1 MRVLLVEPN
10 YKNKYPP
17 MGLMKISTYHKMLG
31 DEVRFVKGVDP
42 NVDAAVWDRI
52 YITTLF
58 TFDFSISVETILHYM
73 RLVDDVSSLYVGG
86 IMASLMPENIVEATG
101 IERSHIL
108 TGLFTDT
115 SVVGD
120 NNDINVDQL
129 PLDYDILEDV
139 NYKYPA
145 GDNYFAYTTRG
156 CPNHCSFCAVPIL
169 EPNFHVTNN
178 IVEQIRVIDQ
188 KYGPKQHL
196 LLLDNNVLNTPNLES
211 LVDDLCAAGFGRG
224 AKYVDPGTY
233 NIVMMRYHNG
243 DRAEFL
249 DKKMIAYLD
258 KFKKRIKSP
267 EKLDTFLQIVI
278 GAEEA
283 ADYAGYMLEH
293 EDELSP
299 IVEKYRSKT
308 PKARYLDF
316 NQGVDGRKI
325 NDDNMTQLARLAI
338 KPLRIAFDDIKLKD
352 TYCSAVRTAH
362 RHGIKEI
369 SNYILFNYKD
379 KPEDLYE
386 RLKINIE
393 LNRELGIQIFSFPM
407 KYSPINRTDR
417 SYIGVNWT
425 KKSIRAISA
434 ILQVT
439 KGVVAAGSDFF
450 YKAFGNTLEEY
461 FELLAMPRELIMFRH
476 HFEENGTTAAWKK
489 QYQAMSDE
497 QKKELMEFTSHTVA
511 ELKQT
516 PCPEQFQEILPY
528 YLIKYNGK
536 KEQMGDGA
544 VQLSL
549 MDDSDIVVEDQ

>member
-1 MRVLLVEPN
+1 MN
-10 YKNKYPP
+10 
-17 MGLMKISTYHKMLG
+17 
-31 DEVRFVKGVDP
+31 
-42 NVDAAVWDRI
+42 
-52 YITTLF
+52 
-58 TFDFSISVETILHYM
+58 
-73 RLVDDVSSLYVGG
+73 
-86 IMASLMPENIVEATG
+86 
-101 IERSHIL
+101 
-108 TGLFTDT
+108 
-115 SVVGD
+115 
-120 NNDINVDQL
+120 
-129 PLDYDILEDV
+129 DILEDV

-178 IVEQIRVIDQ
+178 IVEQIKVIDQ

-278 GAEEA
+278 GAEDAE
-283 ADYAGYMLEH
+283 DYAGYMLEH

-352 TYCSAVRTAH
+352 TYCAAVRTAH

-379 KPEDLYE
+379 KSEDLYE

-461 FELLAMPRELIMFRH
+461 FELLAMSRELIMFRH
-476 HFEENGTTAAWKK
+476 HFEENGTTATWKK
-489 QYQAMSDE
+489 LYQAMSDE

-516 PCPEQFQEILPY
+516 PCPEQFREILPY

-536 KEQMGDGA
+536 KDQMGDGA

-549 MDDSDIVVEDQ
+549 MDDSDIVFEDQ

>member
-1 MRVLLVEPN
+1 MATLKNIFDKCGVALYQNESLDLDHYYQEP
-10 YKNKYPP
+10 YQDE
-17 MGLMKISTYHKMLG
+17 G
-31 DEVRFVKGVDP
+31 DEIKAIGKPFETNDSNKIRKYDLF
-42 NVDAAVWDRI
+42 AEDR
-52 YITTLF
+52 
-58 TFDFSISVETILHYM
+58 TFSNFSFFMDGSRRTYKI
-73 RLVDDVSSLYVGG
+73 
-86 IMASLMPENIVEATG
+86 
-101 IERSHIL
+101 
-108 TGLFTDT
+108 
-115 SVVGD
+115 GD
-120 NNDINVDQL
+120 
-129 PLDYDILEDV
+129 
-139 NYKYPA
+139 
-145 GDNYFAYTTRG
+145 
-156 CPNHCSFCAVPIL
+156 
-169 EPNFHVTNN
+169 
-178 IVEQIRVIDQ
+178 
-188 KYGPKQHL
+188 
-196 LLLDNNVLNTPNLES
+196 
-211 LVDDLCAAGFGRG
+211 
-224 AKYVDPGTY
+224 
-233 NIVMMRYHNG
+233 
-243 DRAEFL
+243 
-249 DKKMIAYLD
+249 
-258 KFKKRIKSP
+258 
-267 EKLDTFLQIVI
+267 
-278 GAEEA
+278 
-283 ADYAGYMLEH
+283 
-293 EDELSP
+293 
-299 IVEKYRSKT
+299 KT

-352 TYCSAVRTAH
+352 TYCAAVRTAH

-476 HFEENGTTAAWKK
+476 HFEENGTTAEWKK
-489 QYQAMSDE
+489 LYQSMSDE

-516 PCPEQFQEILPY
+516 PCPEQFREILPY